1 MYSFDIFDTLIT
13 RCTAEP
19 KSVFMLMQER
29 IQKTDEYTSYFAE
42 NFFELRVGAEEL
54 ARRHASETEKYE
66 ITLDDIYQALATTAC
81 ISEALQNRLKELE
94 EETEYNSVLGIFEN
108 INLLKKLKGRDE
120 HIVLISDMYLS
131 KDIIR
136 HMLCKVDDVFQDIPI
151 YVSSEYGR
159 TKSTGL
165 YQIVKKCE
173 NAEFSDWVHYGDNI
187 HADIEAASRL
197 GIKTIHFSP
206 ERIKEYEKNSKNVFH
221 QMSIGVSKYIR
232 GFEKGDIAFEAG
244 CSLAGPVLYPYVS
257 WILQES
263 GIRGIDRLYFVARD
277 GWILKQIAD
286 IIIQERQYSIQTFY
300 IYGSRKVWRLPAY
313 EGSVEDFNRILKWSN
328 LDETI
333 CLEDLAI
340 VFQLKIDVLSSF
352 LPEKFQKSGE
362 NLQISGSQRDN
373 ICRHLMY
380 NREFRE
386 YLVESQAEKRNL
398 VIRYLQQEI
407 DTSDSSFAFVELAG
421 TGLTQKCLARLIG
434 SFYTGEIRNFF
445 FKLDSIQEK
454 GQCSFLN
461 FYPSN
466 MERSYM
472 LELLCRAPHGQTEDY
487 REEDGR
493 ILPVLDQAEG
503 EQIKAYH
510 LFQYRDAVLEYV
522 RYMER
527 AVIQNQLKYNVRIDI
542 AKECLDVI
550 TCNPP
555 GRIAEYFCH
564 MPFSSSGRKKV
575 IVEFAPPVSKKQLR
589 QIYFWGDG
597 SNVQEVYQGNSLDYA
612 LAVSEKAMRYK
623 EKCQKYRKKRV
634 GKWFTGWNRYLR
646 THLKPGIAY
655 FCPWELL
662 KGNIVIYGAG
672 KVGQAYAEQAKQRY
686 ARCSSLLWVDQDYER
701 LQEEGFQVTSPEEIR
716 AHTFDRIIIAIR
728 HDAVRR
734 EVWDNLREMGIEAEK
749 IYYG

>member
-13 RCTAEP
+13 RCTVEP
-19 KSVFMLMQER
+19 KGIFVLIQER
-29 IQKTDEYTSYFAE
+29 IQKTGEYIPYLAD
-42 NFFELRVGAEEL
+42 NFYELRVGAEGL
-54 ARRHASETEKYE
+54 ARRYASEAGRYE
-66 ITLDDIYQALATTAC
+66 IRLDDIYHALATTAC
-81 ISEALQNRLKELE
+81 ISEAQQNQLKKLE
-94 EETEYNSVLGIFEN
+94 VETEYNSVLGIFEN
-108 INLLKKLKGRDE
+108 INLLKKLKGRGE

-136 HMLCKVDDVFQDIPI
+136 HMLCKVDAVFQDIPI

-165 YQIVKKCE
+165 YQIVKKYE

-187 HADIEAASRL
+187 YADIEAASKL
-197 GIKTIHFSP
+197 GIRTIHISP
-206 ERIKEYEKNSKNVFH
+206 ENIKEYEKNSKNVFQ

-232 GFEKGDIAFEAG
+232 GFGKGEAAYEAG
-244 CSLAGPVLYPYVS
+244 CSLAGPVIYPYVN
-257 WILQES
+257 WVVQES
-263 GIRGIDRLYFVARD
+263 MRRGIDRLYFVARD

-286 IIIQERQYSIQTFY
+286 IIIRERQYFIQTFY

-333 CLEDLAI
+333 SLEDLAM
-340 VFQLKIDVLSSF
+340 VFQLKMDVLRPF
-352 LPEKFQKSGE
+352 LPARFQKGGE
-362 NLQISGSQRDN
+362 NLQISGFQRDN
-373 ICRHLMY
+373 ICKHLMY

-386 YLVESQAEKRNL
+386 YLVESQVEKRDL

-407 DTSDSSFAFVELAG
+407 DTSDSCFAFVELAG

-445 FKLDSIQEK
+445 YKLDSIQER
-454 GQCSFLN
+454 GQCSSLN

-466 MERSYM
+466 IERSYM
-472 LELLCRAPHGQTEDY
+472 LELLCRAPHGQTEGY
-487 REEDGR
+487 REEDGK
-493 ILPVLDQAEG
+493 IWPVLDQVEG

-510 LFQYRDAVLEYV
+510 LLQYRDAVLEYV

-527 AVIQNQLKYNVRIDI
+527 AVIQNQLKDNVKINI
-542 AKECLDVI
+542 AEEYLGVI

-564 MPFSSSGRKKV
+564 MPFSSSGRKKG
-575 IVEFAPPVSKKQLR
+575 IVEFAPPVSPKQLR

-597 SNVQEVYQGNSLDYA
+597 SNVREVYQGNSLDYA
-612 LAVSEKAMRYK
+612 LAVSEKSMRYK
-623 EKCQKYRKKRV
+623 EKCLKYRQTKT
-634 GKWFTGWNRYLR
+634 GKWLTGWNRYLH

-662 KGNIVIYGAG
+662 QGSIVIYGAG
-672 KVGQAYAEQAKQRY
+672 KVGQAYAEQARQRY

-701 LQEEGFQVTSPEEIR
+701 LRAEGFQVTSPEEIT
-716 AHTFDRIIIAIR
+716 AHIFDRIIIAI
-728 HDAVRR
+728 HQDAVRQ
-734 EVWDNLREMGIEAEK
+734 EVWDKLREMGIEAEK